1 MKDKLISLNV
11 LRGVAAMLVVLY
23 HMEVLQVSF
32 ITRLFTWG
40 WIGVDI
46 FFVLSGLFIGISVIK
61 SKPWDTLKYLKR
73 RFLRIAPAYYFSM
86 LVLVALASSYFL
98 VTTNGITHIAVH
110 LLFFTFI

>member
-61 SKPWDTLKYLKR
+61 SKPLGYIKIPQTSL
-73 RFLRIAPAYYFSM
+73 FENS
-86 LVLVALASSYFL
+86 AS
-98 VTTNGITHIAVH
+98 
-110 LLFFTFI
+110 LLFFDARACGVGICLF